1 MLLVYLLLVVAGLV
15 LTVTLARRGSRQ
27 AITAGVAT
35 VLGMLAV
42 VSGFSIGPKVA
53 AVAAV
58 LLLVAATRRGA
69 TDVR

>member
-42 VSGFSIGPKVA
+42 VSGFSIGPKAA